1 MVKENGNV
9 VLSRGDYMGEYTM
22 RKITFLF
29 CVLMIVPTLALASG
43 DMMSISEL
51 RYQVEAM
58 GRWTKTYEA
67 HGRTIEVDVPIIV
80 PEVEEF
86 PVFSVEPYYA
96 VYEQHLTRDGTALE
110 KIGEDGGCSV
120 YAESNLFSEDGITGK
135 VEALDLDDF
144 KCARF
149 YANYFSPRDDENI
162 NTKYTSEFFYPYQ
175 VCASNTYAED
185 NLMSLEDAEE
195 SLEKVIGYFYPEESS
210 VLLERIELCS
220 RLHKVKGIDDYELGD
235 YVENYPSGTYNL
247 SIRQMMDGIPIYTD
261 IGSRLSLDLASDK
274 GKKGVNSFWRKNVK
288 IMRVRKNTFEF
299 MNKSRFELNTVW
311 LKRINKIEEDVP
323 LQNVD
328 IIINNLEKEIE
339 RGKIRRIYAL
349 KLGYCVYFSDEGEN
363 IYTIYPIWMCECD
376 YTESAKEELKKS
388 EQIPDERKQYYYK
401 QLVINAQTGQI
412 EPYLIEKQE
421 LAYCPRVIT
430 WEEVH

>member
-1 MVKENGNV
+1 
-9 VLSRGDYMGEYTM
+9 MGEYTM

-51 RYQVEAM
+51 RQQAEAM

-96 VYEQHLTRDGTALE
+96 VYEQRLTRDGTMLE
-110 KIGEDGGCSV
+110 KIGEDGWCSV
-120 YAESNLFSEDGITGK
+120 YAEQNLLSEEGIIGEAK
-135 VEALDLDDF
+135 ALDLDDF
-144 KCARF
+144 EQVDF
-149 YANYFSPRDDENI
+149 DANYSSPRDEHNL
-162 NTKYTSEFFYPYQ
+162 NTKYTSEFFYPYEIEQ
-175 VCASNTYAED
+175 TDTYAED
-185 NLMSLEDAEE
+185 NPASLEDAVANM
-195 SLEKVIGYFYPEESS
+195 EKVVGYFYPEEPA
-210 VLLERIELCS
+210 VMVDRVELRS

-299 MNKSRFELNTVW
+299 MNISRFELNTVW
-311 LKRINKIEEDVP
+311 MKRINKIEEDVP

-388 EQIPDERKQYYYK
+388 EQIQDNREQYYYK
-401 QLVINAQTGQI
+401 QLVMNAQTGQI

-430 WEEVH
+430 WEDTQ

>member
-1 MVKENGNV
+1 
-9 VLSRGDYMGEYTM
+9 MGEYTM

-80 PEVEEF
+80 PEVDEF
-86 PVFSVEPYYA
+86 PIFSVEPYYA
-96 VYEQHLTRDGTALE
+96 VYEQRLTRDGTMLE

-388 EQIPDERKQYYYK
+388 EQIQDNREQYYYK
-401 QLVINAQTGQI
+401 QLVMNAQTGEI
-412 EPYLIEKQE
+412 EPNLIKKQE
-421 LAYCPRVIT
+421 SAYCPRVIT
-430 WEEVH
+430 WEDTQ

>member
-1 MVKENGNV
+1 
-9 VLSRGDYMGEYTM
+9 
-22 RKITFLF
+22 
-29 CVLMIVPTLALASG
+29 
-43 DMMSISEL
+43 
-51 RYQVEAM
+51 
-58 GRWTKTYEA
+58 
-67 HGRTIEVDVPIIV
+67 
-80 PEVEEF
+80 
-86 PVFSVEPYYA
+86 
-96 VYEQHLTRDGTALE
+96 
-110 KIGEDGGCSV
+110 
-120 YAESNLFSEDGITGK
+120 
-135 VEALDLDDF
+135 
-144 KCARF
+144 
-149 YANYFSPRDDENI
+149 
-162 NTKYTSEFFYPYQ
+162 
-175 VCASNTYAED
+175 
-185 NLMSLEDAEE
+185 MSLEDAEE

-247 SIRQMMDGIPIYTD
+247 SIRQMIDGIPIYTD
-261 IGSRLSLDLASDK
+261 IGSRLSLNLASDK

-388 EQIPDERKQYYYK
+388 EQIQDNREQYYYK
-401 QLVINAQTGQI
+401 QLVMNAQTGQI

-421 LAYCPRVIT
+421 LAYCPRIIT

>member
-1 MVKENGNV
+1 
-9 VLSRGDYMGEYTM
+9 MGEYTM

-29 CVLMIVPTLALASG
+29 CVLMIVPTLVLASG
-43 DMMSISEL
+43 DMVSISEL
-51 RYQVEAM
+51 RQQVEM
-58 GRWTKTYEA
+58 IGRWTKIYEA

-80 PEVEEF
+80 PEVDEF

-96 VYEQHLTRDGTALE
+96 VYEQRLTRDGTMLE

-149 YANYFSPRDDENI
+149 YANYFSPRDDENM

-247 SIRQMMDGIPIYTD
+247 SIRQMMGGIPIYTD

-388 EQIPDERKQYYYK
+388 EQIQDNREQYYYK
-401 QLVINAQTGQI
+401 QLVMNAQTGEI
-412 EPYLIEKQE
+412 EPNLIKKQE
-421 LAYCPRVIT
+421 SAYCPRVIT
-430 WEEVH
+430 WEDTQ